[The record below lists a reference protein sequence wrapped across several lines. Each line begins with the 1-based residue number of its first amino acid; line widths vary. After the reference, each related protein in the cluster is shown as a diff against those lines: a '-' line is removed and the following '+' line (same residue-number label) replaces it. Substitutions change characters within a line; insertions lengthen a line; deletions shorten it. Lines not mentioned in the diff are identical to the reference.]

1 MAVDSP
7 ILILFRFVYF
17 SNFLLFLLWQQVVL
31 II

>member
-17 SNFLLFLLWQQVVL
+17 ADFLLFLLWQQVVL